1 MTHFSLND
9 YSCPFICYNK
19 NDERS
24 LLCCSVY
31 DKNGHLCP
39 FDSGLIEKNIELFF
53 SGYVKPIYDENQLI
67 EGRLF
72 NFFTECLLTFP
83 LNLT

>member
-1 MTHFSLND
+1 M
-9 YSCPFICYNK
+9 
-19 NDERS
+19 
-24 LLCCSVY
+24 Y

-72 NFFTECLLTFP
+72 NTSPRNNHMFANVFP
-83 LNLT
+83 LN